1 MPLSIFDPDASNLSI
16 QSAMKAY
23 THAMQT
29 HILSQ
34 VSSLGLSEKHEISD
48 RDSDDVHTSG
58 VLCQGPGPPNAAE
71 TEEAA
76 RQAANGVGF
85 AKA

>member
-1 MPLSIFDPDASNLSI
+1 MPSSIFDTNASNLST

-23 THAMQT
+23 AHAMQA

-34 VSSLGLSEKHEISD
+34 ISSLGLSKNHEISG
-48 RDSDDVHTSG
+48 RDSDDVPTSG
-58 VLCQGPGPPNAAE
+58 VLCQGPGSPNAAE

-76 RQAANGVGF
+76 RQAANAVE
-85 AKA
+85 

>member
-1 MPLSIFDPDASNLSI
+1 MPLSIFDSNASNLSI

-23 THAMQT
+23 THAMRA

-34 VSSLGLSEKHEISD
+34 ISSLGLSENYEISD
-48 RDSDDVHTSG
+48 RDSNDVHTSG
-58 VLCQGPGPPNAAE
+58 VLCQGPGPSNAAE

-76 RQAANGVGF
+76 KMA
-85 AKA
+85 